1 MRYGELTTSQRLR
14 ASAATIA
21 IHAGLFALMLYT
33 GIAPLRPI
41 EAPALAVFDVAPI
54 SPPPP
59 LPPEISPPPR
69 EQPAQPAEVPTPHA
83 AGGHIAAAPPVRAAI
98 DMPASASAVT
108 TTALDVPPLPLASA
122 APLPAA
128 QTASMSGDGGQGMGT
143 GSGAGNGDRAEGG
156 APQRFQRADW
166 IVYPTDAVI
175 NRYWP
180 REAVKR
186 GVGGEVL
193 LACAISRPGHPDSC
207 IAVFE
212 APKGIGF
219 ADAALRLSRTF
230 RIRPNR
236 INGRDAAD
244 LPVMIP
250 VTFKGRR

>member
-14 ASAATIA
+14 AGAATVA
-21 IHAGLFALMLYT
+21 IHAGLFVMALYT
-33 GIAPLRPI
+33 GIAPLRAI
-41 EAPALAVFDVAPI
+41 EAPALTVFDVAPI
-54 SPPPP
+54 TPPPP

-69 EQPAQPAEVPTPHA
+69 EQPAQPADTPAPHA
-83 AGGHIAAAPPVRAAI
+83 AGGHIAAAPPARATI
-98 DMPASASAVT
+98 DALAPASAMM
-108 TTALDVPPLPLASA
+108 TATIDAPPAPMVSA
-122 APLPAA
+122 APLPV
-128 QTASMSGDGGQGMGT
+128 ASTGSTNGDGGQGIGS
-143 GSGAGNGDRAEGG
+143 GSGAGNGDRADGG

-166 IVYPTDAVI
+166 IAYPTDAVI

-193 LACAISRPGHPDSC
+193 LACAISRPGHPDRC

-236 INGRDAAD
+236 INGRDAVD

-250 VTFKGRR
+250 ITFKGRR